1 MSCKKI
7 LYVCCAGVFLLFLV
21 RKNIFYTQ
29 NCKKIYIGKEYFY
42 IYDFVPKK
50 EINKTF
56 IILPSYS
63 YFDASIYM
71 NTKKYIK
78 YEPNK
83 DFKLLIDELVK
94 NNNRVIVVEYFGYN
108 NSGETSRTRDSNNIC
123 EEIHKV
129 IEILNINKYI
139 LLAHSIS
146 GLYSLDYLTKY
157 RNEVEGFVG
166 MDITLPY
173 YFLEECNSNE
183 KYLEHKFNADGQK
196 ISESYINMHKYFWE
210 TAKKLEHFKFHNDL
224 PAILFTSTMLIDNI
238 NEQIKDGLLR
248 TKVIDHLNN
257 MITNNNIQQIHI
269 LEGTHYLHHSQSKN
283 MAEFIKNKF

>member
-1 MSCKKI
+1 MSCKKL
-7 LYVCCAGVFLLFLV
+7 LYVCCVCVFLLFLI
-21 RKNIFYTQ
+21 RKIYFTQ

-83 DFKLLIDELVK
+83 DFKLLIDEFVK

-146 GLYSLDYLTKY
+146 GLYSLGYLTKY

-166 MDITLPY
+166 IDITLPY
-173 YFLEECNSNE
+173 YFLEECDSNE
-183 KYLEHKFNADGQK
+183 KYLEHKFNADSQK
-196 ISESYINMHKYFWE
+196 ISESYINMYTYFWE
-210 TAKKLEHFKFHNDL
+210 TAKKLEHFKFPNDL
-224 PAILFTSTMLIDNI
+224 PVILFTSTMLIDNI

-248 TKVIDHLNN
+248 TKVVDYLNN

-283 MAEFIKNKF
+283 MTEFIKNKF